1 MVNVLAFVLMGLQAR
16 PIIER
21 LSPDERWHSFALSL
35 AVLAV
40 VVLIRIGWLV
50 LYRTVLAALWRW
62 RPEIARRFGSR
73 DPRGGIVVA
82 WSGMRGLVTLA
93 TAFAL
98 PPEFPGRDLIVLCA
112 FCVVLGTLVIQGLTL
127 RPLLMWL
134 RFEDDGAVEREV
146 SLARVAVM
154 QAALDS
160 LDGDTSAAANTIREQ
175 YAAARKVAED
185 QHEPQAATKYDELRL
200 GAIAAQ
206 RAALLR
212 LRAQG
217 EIGDDAFHRIQE
229 ELDWSELDAAP
240 AGRFQSLAT

>member
-1 MVNVLAFVLMGLQAR
+1 
-16 PIIER
+16 
-21 LSPDERWHSFALSL
+21 
-35 AVLAV
+35 
-40 VVLIRIGWLV
+40 
-50 LYRTVLAALWRW
+50 
-62 RPEIARRFGSR
+62 
-73 DPRGGIVVA
+73 VA

-98 PPEFPGRDLIVLCA
+98 PPQFPGRDLIVLCA

-127 RPLLMWL
+127 RSLLLLL
-134 RFEDDGAVEREV
+134 RLEDDGAVEREV
-146 SLARVAVM
+146 SRARVAVM

-160 LDGDTSAAANTIREQ
+160 LDGDTSPAVNTIREQ

-200 GAIAAQ
+200 RAIVAQ

-212 LRAQG
+212 LRNQG

-229 ELDWSELDAAP
+229 ELDWAELDAAP
-240 AGRFQSLAT
+240 AGTFQSLAT